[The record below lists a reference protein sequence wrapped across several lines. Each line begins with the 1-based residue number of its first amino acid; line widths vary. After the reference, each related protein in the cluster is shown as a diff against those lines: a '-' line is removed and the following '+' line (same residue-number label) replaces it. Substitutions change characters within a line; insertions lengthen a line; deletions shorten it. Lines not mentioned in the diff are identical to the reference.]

1 MNTEI
6 LKPTSSQ
13 AQGRIQMSIHLDLDF
28 RLLLTLSSYS
38 SLTFSYLTLPTILLT
53 SLRVLLVSTMLL
65 AHAPAPAPGPCHNS
79 FRSLRYPEFRN

>member
-13 AQGRIQMSIHLDLDF
+13 AQGRIQTS
-28 RLLLTLSSYS
+28 RPRLSSTTHPLFLLS
-38 SLTFSYLTLPTILLT
+38 SLTLPYLTILLT
-53 SLRVLLVSTMLL
+53 SLRILLVSTMLL
-65 AHAPAPAPGPCHNS
+65 APAPALGPCHNS